1 MSYVWALAVLR
12 LDFWVA
18 VGVALIVKIKIND
31 PRQIIEL
38 WRLWRKPL
46 VTETPMPP
54 INHFASHSRGL
65 TSPATR
71 HYMITPSDTLDLSTR
86 PRVLYCAAGGTAAV
100 RDADGV
106 TLSYMLETGQI
117 LPVSAVRVL
126 ATGTTATLYGW
137 W

>member
-1 MSYVWALAVLR
+1 MPNDYFESR
-12 LDFWVA
+12 PR
-18 VGVALIVKIKIND
+18 GV
-31 PRQIIEL
+31 
-38 WRLWRKPL
+38 
-46 VTETPMPP
+46 
-54 INHFASHSRGL
+54 

-71 HYMITPSDTLDLSTR
+71 HYQITPSDTLDLSPR

-106 TLSYMLETGQI
+106 TLSYTLEAGQI

-126 ATGTTATLYGW
+126 AAGTTATLYGW